1 MAILSLQSLAE
12 RLQKQLEIPAIF
24 TSVNTRLIIQV
35 GINLKKIDPD
45 QNYDHAQIR
54 KVIDA
59 LSKMGITV
67 ANQ

>member
-1 MAILSLQSLAE
+1 MAIHSLQSLAE

-45 QNYDHAQIR
+45 QNYDQAQIR
-54 KVIDA
+54 KVMNA